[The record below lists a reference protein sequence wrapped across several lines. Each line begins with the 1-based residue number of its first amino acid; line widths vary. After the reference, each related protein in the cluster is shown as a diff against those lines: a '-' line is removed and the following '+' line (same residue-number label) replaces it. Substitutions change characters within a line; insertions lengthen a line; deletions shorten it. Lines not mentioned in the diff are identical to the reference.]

1 MDDSATCYQLTDEEI
16 LDGQK
21 IAIQED
27 PLKLV
32 EHRFL
37 RIKTKGAGLVNL
49 KLNSCQRII
58 IDIIKE
64 KMNEGKPVRAWVL
77 KARQEGV
84 STLTEAVIYAF
95 TSQQNNVNSLILAD
109 EKEHANNLF
118 EMSKLYQ
125 EKLTEEH
132 PHLAPKL
139 KRSNEK
145 KLEFDGILSQII
157 IASAEN
163 TESAKSHTF
172 QMVHLC
178 MSENTRVLV
187 NDNRIKQIK
196 NVKKGDKII
205 THLGHSAKVKG
216 LSVNKTKDICGNNE
230 LVSIKI
236 SGGHRFPIECTP
248 GHKLFVRDKK
258 CNSPIIKNGYP
269 CGSTKTGSRV
279 NGRGKWTEA
288 KNVNKGDML
297 GLPLRI
303 VHHKFKDK
311 TYTIANKIIKADFDL
326 GYVFGVYLAEG
337 SIGYNKGKNGA
348 LPSSVTLSMGQG
360 EEHILDKVSSITKS
374 YITSYSFKARKNS
387 KAILGVYY
395 GSKFAR
401 FIVKELGDK
410 NNKHI
415 PNKYFS
421 YPKEFILGLI
431 KGYLDGD
438 GHIPDK
444 GNIIMVSSIRP
455 QILLQLRDLL
465 LGMRIGYSSLMR
477 RDGGYYYGR
486 NCKEIWT
493 LGIYGH
499 TSAKL
504 RELLGYKTTKRKYRR
519 DWRLGRKHCWVKVDS
534 IEKAESK
541 VVYDVILDHSDHSYR
556 LINGVAVHNSEIA
569 YFRDF
574 EKIMGD
580 LNQTVPDLPGTL
592 VIGETTANGMNMFY
606 DEWIKAIE
614 GTTSWIPIFIPW
626 FVLDEYSMP
635 LENGELYPIGGIKFE
650 SELTKVMFSEEEVKI
665 KEENELTDEQ
675 INWRRYAIVN
685 KCGGDLNRFD
695 QEYPTCWEDAFK
707 MSGKLFF
714 DKNGLEKQE
723 SKVPISTGEIAL
735 VDNMYTFRE
744 LPTGRIKI
752 YAYPVQGD
760 TYVVAGDTS
769 EAVGNDE
776 AGLLV
781 LNKRTNETVAVVV
794 GQVPPEDIAN
804 LGVDLAEFYNKAVL
818 AIENRGYGY
827 AANQTAY
834 RRYGNV
840 YRKVITRKG
849 TIERTQDLG
858 FNTNSVT
865 RPEMLSRM
873 AEEVS
878 INSTKLVDKDL
889 IDECYTFVN
898 KFDKYGNFQKTE
910 AATSKQDG
918 LVICRAIAGQVR
930 YEQPHKP
937 VVSTRRI
944 PSKARNS
951 VPLKRKKNAGIAY
964 RSS

>member
-172 QMVHLC
+172 QMVHL
-178 MSENTRVLV
+178 
-187 NDNRIKQIK
+187 
-196 NVKKGDKII
+196 
-205 THLGHSAKVKG
+205 
-216 LSVNKTKDICGNNE
+216 
-230 LVSIKI
+230 
-236 SGGHRFPIECTP
+236 
-248 GHKLFVRDKK
+248 
-258 CNSPIIKNGYP
+258 
-269 CGSTKTGSRV
+269 
-279 NGRGKWTEA
+279 
-288 KNVNKGDML
+288 
-297 GLPLRI
+297 
-303 VHHKFKDK
+303 
-311 TYTIANKIIKADFDL
+311 
-326 GYVFGVYLAEG
+326 
-337 SIGYNKGKNGA
+337 
-348 LPSSVTLSMGQG
+348 
-360 EEHILDKVSSITKS
+360 
-374 YITSYSFKARKNS
+374 
-387 KAILGVYY
+387 
-395 GSKFAR
+395 
-401 FIVKELGDK
+401 
-410 NNKHI
+410 
-415 PNKYFS
+415 
-421 YPKEFILGLI
+421 
-431 KGYLDGD
+431 
-438 GHIPDK
+438 
-444 GNIIMVSSIRP
+444 
-455 QILLQLRDLL
+455 
-465 LGMRIGYSSLMR
+465 
-477 RDGGYYYGR
+477 
-486 NCKEIWT
+486 
-493 LGIYGH
+493 
-499 TSAKL
+499 
-504 RELLGYKTTKRKYRR
+504 
-519 DWRLGRKHCWVKVDS
+519 
-534 IEKAESK
+534 
-541 VVYDVILDHSDHSYR
+541 
-556 LINGVAVHNSEIA
+556 SEIA

-944 PSKARNS
+944 PSKVRNS